1 MAIIHPLMKHLASM
15 ARRSPLRRRL
25 PALAAMLIWIGLVL
39 YPNPVPLW
47 QSLDRLAHPP
57 VDPAA
62 AETLAAQLPDDPVLI
77 DAFSRDYIRYDSA
90 WRIYGMPWY
99 FPSVAEA
106 IADRAGDCQAQA
118 LVAASIFEAKG
129 IPYTLNYSFD
139 HVWVDYEGK
148 QYTSLED
155 PAQSLVA
162 SEGTGWLAR
171 MPSRLPLADIVEQRV
186 RFHWLPMPLER
197 KLLLGLGVMVILFW
211 AESLPQAL
219 RVRISGT
226 RAAQA
231 WRG

>member
-1 MAIIHPLMKHLASM
+1 
-15 ARRSPLRRRL
+15 
-25 PALAAMLIWIGLVL
+25 MLVWIGLVL

-57 VDPAA
+57 IDPAA
-62 AETLAAQLPDDPVLI
+62 AETLAARLPDDPVLI
-77 DAFSRDYIRYDSA
+77 DAFSREYIRYESA
-90 WRIYGMPWY
+90 WPIYGMPWY

-106 IADRAGDCQAQA
+106 IEDGAGDCQAQA

-155 PAQSLVA
+155 PAQSLMA
-162 SEGTGWLAR
+162 SGDAGWLAR
-171 MPSRLPLADIVEQRV
+171 VPSRLPLAEIVEQRV

-197 KLLLGLGVMVILFW
+197 KLLLALGVVVILFW
-211 AESLPQAL
+211 AESLPRAL
-219 RVRISGT
+219 SARLSGA
-226 RAAQA
+226 RAAEAQRA
-231 WRG
+231 RALGARLGQ